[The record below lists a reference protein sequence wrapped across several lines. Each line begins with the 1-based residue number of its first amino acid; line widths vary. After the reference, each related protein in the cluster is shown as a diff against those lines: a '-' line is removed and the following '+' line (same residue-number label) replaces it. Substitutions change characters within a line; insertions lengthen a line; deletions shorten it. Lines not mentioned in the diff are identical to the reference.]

1 MSLINHQELKR
12 QIASGDLT
20 SLDDITNEFK
30 NILKEVIQTA
40 SEEELTSHLGYDK
53 HQESKHSN
61 SRNGYN
67 AKTIKS
73 KYGQFDV
80 SIPRDRDSSFE
91 PQLVKKREI
100 LLDGSEDLILSLY
113 TKGMSVRDIQLHLD
127 DLYGYELSTQT
138 ISNITEKIM
147 EKANEWQTRPL
158 DAIYPI
164 IFMDATVLKI
174 RVDRVV
180 KNIAA
185 YIMLGVTLEGKK
197 EIIGIWIGENETSKY
212 WLTVLNDIKKRGV
225 EDVLI
230 FAIDG
235 LNGFTEAIKA
245 VYPKAE
251 IQRCIVH
258 QIRSSLKFVSWK
270 DRKAVAKD
278 LKSVYSALKEEDA
291 KLALTEF
298 NDIWGTKYP
307 NIAVSWT
314 NHWAELSTFFKY
326 PDSVRKLIYTTNPI
340 ESLNATI
347 KRKTKSKGSFPTE
360 ESAFKVMYLATQEQ
374 QNKWNMSSIRNWFV
388 PQGHFLTSFRA
399 DLHPQGVPRPQLSI
413 FFSEIMSN
421 YTK

>member
-1 MSLINHQELKR
+1 MSLINHAELKR
-12 QIASGDLT
+12 QIVSGELT

-53 HQESKHSN
+53 HQESDTRN
-61 SRNGYN
+61 YRNGYN
-67 AKTIKS
+67 EKTIKS

-80 SIPRDRDSSFE
+80 AIPRDRDASFE
-91 PQLVKKREI
+91 PQLVKKREV

-138 ISNITEKIM
+138 ISNITEKII
-147 EKANEWQTRPL
+147 EKANEWQSRPL
-158 DAIYPI
+158 DEIYPI

-185 YIMLGVTLEGKK
+185 YIMLGISLEGKK

-212 WLTVLNDIKKRGV
+212 WLTVLNDIHKRGV
-225 EDVLI
+225 KDVLI

-235 LNGFTEAIKA
+235 LNGFKEAIEA

-270 DRKAVAKD
+270 DRKQVAKD
-278 LKSVYSALKEEDA
+278 LKSVYSALTEENA
-291 KLALTEF
+291 QIALTEF
-298 NDIWGTKYP
+298 NDIWGKKYP
-307 NIAVSWT
+307 NITASWQT
-314 NHWAELSTFFKY
+314 HWSELSTFFKY
-326 PDSVRKLIYTTNPI
+326 PDPVRKLIYTTNPI

-347 KRKTKSKGSFPTE
+347 KRKTKTKGSFPTV

-374 QNKWNMSSIRNWFV
+374 QNKWNMSSIRNWYEIY
-388 PQGHFLTSFRA
+388 
-399 DLHPQGVPRPQLSI
+399 PQLSI
-413 FFSEIMSN
+413 FFSEIVSK

>member
-1 MSLINHQELKR
+1 MNLLNKEELQK
-12 QIASGDLT
+12 QIKDGTLT
-20 SLDDITNEFK
+20 SIDDITNEFK
-30 NILKEVIQTA
+30 HILKEVIQTA
-40 SEEELTSHLGYDK
+40 SQEELTSHLGYDK
-53 HQESKHSN
+53 HQESN
-61 SRNGYN
+61 NTNNRNGYN
-67 AKTIKS
+67 DKTIKS
-73 KYGQFDV
+73 KYGNIDV
-80 SIPRDRDSSFE
+80 SIPRDRESSFE

-138 ISNITEKIM
+138 ISNITEKVI
-147 EKANEWQTRPL
+147 EKANEWQSRPL
-158 DAIYPI
+158 DSIYPI

-212 WLTVLNDIKKRGV
+212 WLTVLNDIQKRGIQ
-225 EDVLI
+225 DVLI

-235 LNGFTEAIKA
+235 LNGFNEAIKA

-258 QIRSSLKFVSWK
+258 QIRSSLRFVSWK

-278 LKSVYSALKEEDA
+278 LKPVYTALNEEDGQ
-291 KLALTEF
+291 LALTEF
-298 NDIWGTKYP
+298 NDIWGKKYP
-307 NIAVSWT
+307 NITISWT
-314 NHWAELSTFFKY
+314 NHWNELATFFKY
-326 PDSVRKLIYTTNPI
+326 PQSVRTLIYTTNPI

-347 KRKTKSKGSFPTE
+347 KRKTKSKGSFPTI
-360 ESAFKVMYLATQEQ
+360 ESAFKMLYLSIQ
-374 QNKWNMSSIRNWFV
+374 QQQLKWEVSRVRGWSEIY
-388 PQGHFLTSFRA
+388 
-399 DLHPQGVPRPQLSI
+399 PQLSI
-413 FFSEIMSN
+413 FFSEIMSK

>member
-1 MSLINHQELKR
+1 MSLINHEELKK
-12 QIASGDLT
+12 QLVSGEIT
-20 SLDDITNEFK
+20 SLDDITAEFK

-40 SEEELTSHLGYDK
+40 SQEELTAHLGYDK
-53 HQESKHSN
+53 HQESNTSN

-67 AKTIKS
+67 DKIIKS
-73 KYGQFDV
+73 KYGQFNV

-91 PQLVKKREI
+91 PQLVKKREV
-100 LLDGSEDLILSLY
+100 LLEGSEDLILSLY

-138 ISNITEKIM
+138 ISNITEKVI
-147 EKANEWQTRPL
+147 EKANEWQSRPL

-212 WLTVLNDIKKRGV
+212 WLTVLNDIQKRGV
-225 EDVLI
+225 QDVLI

-235 LNGFTEAIKA
+235 LNGFNEAIKA
-245 VYPKAE
+245 VYPKSE

-270 DRKAVAKD
+270 DRKEVSKD
-278 LKSVYSALKEEDA
+278 LKSVYSAHNDEDA
-291 KLALTEF
+291 QLALTEF
-298 NDIWGTKYP
+298 NDIWGKKYP
-307 NIAVSWT
+307 NITVSWT
-314 NHWAELSTFFKY
+314 NHWDELSTFFKY

-347 KRKTKSKGSFPTE
+347 KRKTKSKGSFPTI

-374 QNKWNMSSIRNWFV
+374 QNKWNTNSIRNWYEIF
-388 PQGHFLTSFRA
+388 
-399 DLHPQGVPRPQLSI
+399 PQLSI
-413 FFSEIMSN
+413 FFSEVMSK

>member
-1 MSLINHQELKR
+1 MALINYEELKR
-12 QIASGDLT
+12 QLASGEIT

-30 NILKEVIQTA
+30 NILREVIQTA
-40 SEEELTSHLGYDK
+40 SQEELNTHLGYEK
-53 HQESKHSN
+53 HKKSEN
-61 SRNGYN
+61 PNYRNGYN
-67 AKTIKS
+67 EKSIKS
-73 KYGQFDV
+73 KYGTFDV

-91 PQLVKKREI
+91 PQLVKKRKV

-113 TKGMSVRDIQLHLD
+113 TKGMSVKDIQLHLD

-138 ISNITEKIM
+138 ISNITEKVM
-147 EKANEWQTRPL
+147 EKAEEWQKRPL
-158 DAIYPI
+158 DKIYPI

-185 YIMLGVTLEGKK
+185 YIMPGFTLEGKK

-235 LNGFTEAIKA
+235 LNGFNEAIKA

-278 LKSVYSALKEEDA
+278 LKSVYSAYDEENA
-291 KLALTEF
+291 QLALTEF
-298 NDIWGTKYP
+298 NDIWGEKYP
-307 NIAVSWT
+307 NITASWQT
-314 NHWAELSTFFKY
+314 NWAELSTFFKY
-326 PDSVRKLIYTTNPI
+326 PDAVRKLIYTTNPI

-360 ESAFKVMYLATQEQ
+360 ASAFKVMYLATQEQ
-374 QNKWNMSSIRNWFV
+374 QDKWNMSSIRN
-388 PQGHFLTSFRA
+388 
-399 DLHPQGVPRPQLSI
+399 
-413 FFSEIMSN
+413 
-421 YTK
+421 

>member
-1 MSLINHQELKR
+1 MI
-12 QIASGDLT
+12 I
-20 SLDDITNEFK
+20 
-30 NILKEVIQTA
+30 
-40 SEEELTSHLGYDK
+40 
-53 HQESKHSN
+53 
-61 SRNGYN
+61 
-67 AKTIKS
+67 
-73 KYGQFDV
+73 
-80 SIPRDRDSSFE
+80 
-91 PQLVKKREI
+91 
-100 LLDGSEDLILSLY
+100 SLY

-138 ISNITEKIM
+138 ISNITEKVI
-147 EKANEWQTRPL
+147 EKAKEWQIRPL
-158 DAIYPI
+158 EKIYPI

-212 WLTVLNDIKKRGV
+212 WLTVLNDIQKRGV
-225 EDVLI
+225 QDVLI

-235 LNGFTEAIKA
+235 LNGFSKAISA

-278 LKSVYSALKEEDA
+278 LKSVYTAYTEEDGQ
-291 KLALTEF
+291 LALTEF
-298 NDIWGTKYP
+298 NDIWGKKYP
-307 NIAVSWT
+307 NITVSWT
-314 NHWAELSTFFKY
+314 NHWSELSTFFKY

-340 ESLNATI
+340 ESLNAAI

-360 ESAFKVMYLATQEQ
+360 DSAFKVMYLACAEQ
-374 QNKWNMSSIRNWFV
+374 QNKWNASSIRNWFEIY
-388 PQGHFLTSFRA
+388 
-399 DLHPQGVPRPQLSI
+399 PQLSI
-413 FFSEIMSN
+413 FFKEIMAK
-421 YTK
+421 YEK

>member
-1 MSLINHQELKR
+1 MTLQKSLKIYEKV
-12 QIASGDLT
+12 
-20 SLDDITNEFK
+20 
-30 NILKEVIQTA
+30 VIQTA
-40 SEEELTSHLGYDK
+40 SQEELTSHLGYDK
-53 HQESKHSN
+53 HQESTTSN
-61 SRNGYN
+61 YRNGYN
-67 AKTIKS
+67 EKTIKS
-73 KYGQFDV
+73 KYGNIDV
-80 SIPRDRDSSFE
+80 EIPRDRESTFE

-100 LLDGSEDLILSLY
+100 LLNGSEDMIISLY

-138 ISNITEKIM
+138 ISNITEKVI
-147 EKANEWQTRPL
+147 EKAKEWQVRPL
-158 DAIYPI
+158 EKIYPI
-164 IFMDATVLKI
+164 IFMDATILKI

-180 KNIAA
+180 KNIAC

-212 WLTVLNDIKKRGV
+212 WLTVLNDIQKRGV
-225 EDVLI
+225 KDVLI

-235 LNGFTEAIKA
+235 LNGFSEAISA

-278 LKSVYSALKEEDA
+278 LKAVYSAYTEEDGQ
-291 KLALTEF
+291 LALTNF
-298 NDIWGTKYP
+298 NDIWGNKYP
-307 NIAVSWT
+307 NIALSWI
-314 NHWAELSTFFKY
+314 NHWSELSTFFKY

-360 ESAFKVMYLATQEQ
+360 DSAFKVMYLATQEQ
-374 QNKWNMSSIRNWFV
+374 QNKWNTSSIRNWFEIY
-388 PQGHFLTSFRA
+388 
-399 DLHPQGVPRPQLSI
+399 PQLSI
-413 FFSEIMSN
+413 FFKEIMAK
-421 YTK
+421 YEK

>member
-1 MSLINHQELKR
+1 VNYFKDLQMSLINHEELKK
-12 QIASGDLT
+12 QLASGEIT
-20 SLDDITNEFK
+20 SLNDITAEFK

-40 SEEELTSHLGYDK
+40 SQEELTSHLGYDK
-53 HQESKHSN
+53 HQESASSN
-61 SRNGYN
+61 TRNGYN
-67 AKTIKS
+67 EKTINS

-100 LLDGSEDLILSLY
+100 YLEGTEDMILSLY

-147 EKANEWQTRPL
+147 EKAAEWQNRPL
-158 DAIYPI
+158 DKIYPI

-180 KNIAA
+180 KNIAC
-185 YIMLGVTLEGKK
+185 YIMLGITLEGKK

-235 LNGFTEAIKA
+235 LNGFNEAIKA

-278 LKSVYSALKEEDA
+278 LKSVYAAHNEEDA
-291 KLALTEF
+291 QLALTDF
-298 NDIWGTKYP
+298 NDIWGKKYP
-307 NIAVSWT
+307 NITVSWT

-347 KRKTKSKGSFPTE
+347 KRKTKLKGSFPTE
-360 ESAFKVMYLATQEQ
+360 QSAFKVMYLAIQEQ
-374 QNKWNMSSIRNWFV
+374 QEKWNMSSIRSWFEIY
-388 PQGHFLTSFRA
+388 
-399 DLHPQGVPRPQLSI
+399 PQLSI
-413 FFSEIMSN
+413 FFSEIMS
-421 YTK
+421 K

>member
-1 MSLINHQELKR
+1 MNLINHEELKK
-12 QIASGDLT
+12 QLASGEIT

-40 SEEELTSHLGYDK
+40 SQEELSSHLGYDK
-53 HQESKHSN
+53 HQESN
-61 SRNGYN
+61 NTNARNGYN
-67 AKTIKS
+67 DKTIKS
-73 KYGQFDV
+73 KYGEFDV
-80 SIPRDRDSSFE
+80 SIPRDRESSFE
-91 PQLVKKREI
+91 PQLVKKREV
-100 LLDGSEDLILSLY
+100 LLAGSEDLILSLY

-147 EKANEWQTRPL
+147 EKAAEWQSRPL
-158 DAIYPI
+158 DPIYPI

-185 YIMLGVTLEGKK
+185 YIMLGITLEGKK

-212 WLTVLNDIKKRGV
+212 WLTVLNDIQKRGV
-225 EDVLI
+225 QDVLI

-235 LNGFTEAIKA
+235 LNGFNEAIKA
-245 VYPKAE
+245 VYSKAE

-258 QIRSSLKFVSWK
+258 QIRSSLRFVSWK

-278 LKSVYSALKEEDA
+278 LKPVYTALNEEDGQM
-291 KLALTEF
+291 ALTEF
-298 NDIWGTKYP
+298 NDTWGKKYP
-307 NIAVSWT
+307 NITASWQA
-314 NHWAELSTFFKY
+314 HWAELSTFFKY
-326 PDSVRKLIYTTNPI
+326 PDSVRRLIYTTNPI

-347 KRKTKSKGSFPTE
+347 KRKTKSKGSFPTA
-360 ESAFKVMYLATQEQ
+360 ESAFKVMYLAMGEQ
-374 QNKWNMSSIRNWFV
+374 QDKWNRTSIRHWYEIY
-388 PQGHFLTSFRA
+388 
-399 DLHPQGVPRPQLSI
+399 PQLCI
-413 FFSEIMSN
+413 FFSEIMSK

>member
-1 MSLINHQELKR
+1 MNLLNTEELKR
-12 QIASGDLT
+12 QIANGT
-20 SLDDITNEFK
+20 FTGLDDITKEFK

-40 SEEELTSHLGYDK
+40 SQEELSAHLGYDK
-53 HQESKHSN
+53 HQESETSN
-61 SRNGYN
+61 YRNGYN
-67 AKTIKS
+67 EKTIKS
-73 KYGQFDV
+73 KYGNIDV
-80 SIPRDRDSSFE
+80 AIPRDRESTFE

-100 LLDGSEDLILSLY
+100 LLNGSEDMIISLY

-138 ISNITEKIM
+138 ISNITEKVV
-147 EKANEWQTRPL
+147 EKAREWQIRPL
-158 DAIYPI
+158 EKIYPI

-180 KNIAA
+180 KNIAC

-225 EDVLI
+225 EDILI

-235 LNGFTEAIKA
+235 LNGFSEAIGA

-258 QIRSSLKFVSWK
+258 QIRNSLKFVSWK

-278 LKSVYSALKEEDA
+278 LKSVYTAYTEEDGQ
-291 KLALTEF
+291 LALTEF
-298 NDIWGTKYP
+298 NDIWGKKYP
-307 NIAVSWT
+307 NIVLSWT
-314 NHWAELSTFFKY
+314 THWAELSTFFKY

-360 ESAFKVMYLATQEQ
+360 DSAFKVMYLATQEQ
-374 QNKWNMSSIRNWFV
+374 QNKWNTSTIRNWFEIY
-388 PQGHFLTSFRA
+388 
-399 DLHPQGVPRPQLSI
+399 PQLSI
-413 FFSEIMSN
+413 FFKEIMAK
-421 YTK
+421 YEK